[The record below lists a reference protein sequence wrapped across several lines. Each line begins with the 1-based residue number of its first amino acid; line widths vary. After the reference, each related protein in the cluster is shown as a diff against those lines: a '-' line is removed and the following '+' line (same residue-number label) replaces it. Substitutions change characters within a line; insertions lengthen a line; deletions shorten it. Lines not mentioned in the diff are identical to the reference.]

1 MRNYPME
8 FNINYKIS
16 EDYMEG
22 VIGEIRLFA
31 GNFEP
36 VNWKICA
43 GQQIAISQF
52 QALYSV
58 LGDSYGGDGRTY
70 FNLPDLRSRVP
81 VGAGQAPGMQ
91 NIALGAKGGSEEN
104 RLSVQQLPSH
114 THEANGNPNLN
125 ISVNTDDGNQS
136 DPQGNFLAK
145 SLFNKGREETF
156 EINTYSDS
164 ANSKALNANSIT
176 GSVDVTVGT
185 TGGNAPIPNRQPYQG
200 LNYIICMNGIYPDR
214 S

>member
-1 MRNYPME
+1 
-8 FNINYKIS
+8 
-16 EDYMEG
+16 MEG

-36 VNWKICA
+36 LYWKFCA
-43 GQQIAISQF
+43 GQRLAISQY

-58 LGDSYGGDGRTY
+58 LGDSYGSDNRTY

-81 VGAGQAPGMQ
+81 VGAGQGPGMQ
-91 NIALGAKGGSEEN
+91 NIPLGAKGGSETN
-104 RLSVQQLPSH
+104 VLNVQQLPSH

-125 ISVNTDDGNQS
+125 ISVNTDDGNQT
-136 DPQGNFLAK
+136 DPEGNFLAK

-164 ANSKALNANSIT
+164 ANSNTLNANSIT
-176 GSVDVTVGT
+176 GSVDVTVGA
-185 TGGNAPIPNRQPYQG
+185 TGGNAPIPNRQPFQG
-200 LNYIICMNGIYPDR
+200 MHYIICLEGIYPQR